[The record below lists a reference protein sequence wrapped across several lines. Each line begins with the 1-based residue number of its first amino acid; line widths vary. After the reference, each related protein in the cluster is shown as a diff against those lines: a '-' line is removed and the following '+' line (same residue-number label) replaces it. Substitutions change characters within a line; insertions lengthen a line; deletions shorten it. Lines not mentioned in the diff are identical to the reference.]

1 MRASERIFLL
11 GVVGVFLVG
20 CNRSTPATADSTL
33 PAGAKKFD
41 AESARKEIIAA
52 DSAWV
57 RAVQAKNV
65 DSVMPYYASDA
76 MSMSEGTKAA
86 DGRDAIRKAYEQMV
100 KTNPRNLTFKVDAVV
115 FSDDGTM
122 ASDYG
127 SYSSTS
133 DGPGGKPIK
142 TTGNYMN
149 LWQRVNGRW
158 VLIAEINN
166 AAPVTM

>member
-1 MRASERIFLL
+1 MLASKWTFVVA
-11 GVVGVFLVG
+11 VVGLVLVG
-20 CNRSTPATADSTL
+20 SNRSTPTIVDSTL

-115 FSDDGTM
+115 LSDDGTM

-133 DGPGGKPIK
+133 EGPGANPIK
-142 TTGNYMN
+142 TTGNY
-149 LWQRVNGRW
+149 R
-158 VLIAEINN
+158 
-166 AAPVTM
+166 